1 MKDPDEVG
9 DGEHAHELL
18 LLRVPQGRGADAVVD
33 QREEGLLDQQL
44 SVENDLK
51 RYKMF
56 RWSFRLSN
64 FNTNDVWFELIVK
77 TRVVNT

>member
-1 MKDPDEVG
+1 VFFQLVNVRLRVLVIHVKDPDEVG

-51 RYKMF
+51 R
-56 RWSFRLSN
+56 
-64 FNTNDVWFELIVK
+64 
-77 TRVVNT
+77 